1 MLGSGQAAS
10 KGEYMPPSFDV
21 LSYGTVG
28 LDKIIRVPHLP
39 RPDISTHALEES
51 LHLGGKATNTAVF
64 LSVWGVKV
72 AVSGHTIGYDEMGD
86 KLFEILAH
94 YPNIS
99 TCYLRRQ
106 AGLRSMY
113 CCILVTPDG
122 ERSIIGINAEGNPQ
136 TLPTAEMIGDARL
149 LTLDLYG
156 GMERVE
162 AARLAYQAGLPVVVG
177 DLRHVDHPIL
187 PYTTVAIAS
196 VAEIRRQY
204 PGLLLQDFA
213 RLVQAVGVRQV
224 ILTDGPREVLVFDEE
239 GDISAVTPPQVAVVD
254 TTGAGD
260 AFRAG
265 VVYGILQ
272 GWELIESAALGAA
285 AGSIN
290 VRRPGAATHPP
301 ALDEVQALA
310 KSLPRRLITV

>member
-1 MLGSGQAAS
+1 MLPA
-10 KGEYMPPSFDV
+10 FDV
-21 LSYGTVG
+21 LSYGTIG

-39 RPDISTHALEES
+39 RPDIGTHALEES
-51 LHLGGKATNTAVF
+51 LHLGGKASNTAAF
-64 LSVWGVKV
+64 LSAWGVKV
-72 AVSGHTIGYDEMGD
+72 AISGHTIGYDEMGN

-99 TCYLRRQ
+99 TRYLRRQ
-106 AGLRSMY
+106 ADLRSMY

-122 ERSIIGINAEGNPQ
+122 ERSIIGINADGNPQ
-136 TLPTAEMIGDARL
+136 TPPTAEMIGDARL

-177 DLRHVDHPIL
+177 DLRHIDHPVL
-187 PYTTVAIAS
+187 SYTTIAIAS
-196 VAEIRRQY
+196 AAEIRRQY
-204 PGLLLQDFA
+204 PGLSPQDFA
-213 RLVQAVGVRQV
+213 RAVQSAGAKQV
-224 ILTDGPREVLVFDEE
+224 ILTDGPREVLTFDR
-239 GDISAVTPPQVAVVD
+239 GSYISAITPPQVPVVD

-265 VVYGILQ
+265 IVYGVLQ
-272 GWELIESAALGAA
+272 GWTLIECAALGTA

-290 VRRPGAATHPP
+290 VGRPGAATQPP

-310 KSLPRRLITV
+310 RSLHIQVITE